1 MLRSGVPV
9 RPADATAACSLERLP
24 IGGDCDAP
32 RWPTRRESA
41 RGQTRW
47 LHWRYRASVQ
57 RLHRLLAATLMPLS
71 FIEDRARFMV
81 CPAGHRAYQGRTLLR
96 VLVRKIRSLGG
107 GGTPRG

>member
-57 RLHRLLAATLMPLS
+57 RLHRLLAATLMTLS
-71 FIEDRARFMV
+71 FIDDRARFIGV
-81 CPAGHRAYQGRTLLR
+81 PSWAQG
-96 VLVRKIRSLGG
+96 V
-107 GGTPRG
+107 

>member
-71 FIEDRARFMV
+71 FIEDTRFMGV
-81 CPAGHRAYQGRTLLR
+81 PSWAQGVPGKDTPRTENTQ
-96 VLVRKIRSLGG
+96 LGG